1 MWEDTGMESVIEA
14 ENWIQCQVNRNEG
27 KKKKNETLKEN
38 FVNIVLSNLLV
49 KSIFYCFVPLL
60 M

>member
-38 FVNIVLSNLLV
+38 FVNIVLSIE
-49 KSIFYCFVPLL
+49 KSRHITTGL
-60 M
+60 